1 MTKRQR
7 RAAATAGHFFFM
19 FLTFAASSV
28 ALFYGTKRK
37 KPIVTTVATVFALV
51 GGLGVVQTVNIRSP
65 KEIEAAVKVEKPRT
79 LKDEIK
85 HVWGLGDIT
94 CNDTG
99 GDIDFA
105 SSKT

>member
-1 MTKRQR
+1 MTDFTKWVDAWNTYNSAYDK
-7 RAAATAGHFFFM
+7 AAEAGGGYSWTFFFM

-28 ALFYGTKRK
+28 ALFYETKRK

-51 GGLGVVQTVNIRSP
+51 GAMGVIQTVDIRSP

-85 HVWGLGDIT
+85 HVW
-94 CNDTG
+94 
-99 GDIDFA
+99 
-105 SSKT
+105 